1 MTTATL
7 RPAAPSPAGLLLRA
21 TLAAALAMPAAAT
34 AAAQGAPPP
43 ASYLPALGRAFVAEH
58 CPDGVEPRACEFDAV
73 LAETYAHARLGAFE
87 VWYPARFLSEKKKA
101 EDLHEIAGA
110 LLGLQRRWVE
120 VMGADREGAPG
131 VLADL
136 VTLEAWVQGWN
147 PAELGKLANARDAR
161 ELFAALEAGE
171 GVEAAAQRLREA
183 LEAPETLGMAPQH
196 TDGAVDLVIS
206 PTRRDFMELVGYL
219 GLVDE
224 EFQRVNWTAG
234 VEQWTQ
240 CWSGT
245 KLLLC
250 LEYAP
255 WSGFDPEFRQGI
267 SVRKWAPK
275 TGLAQH
281 VLQQAGEALLFRCF
295 NQSELHLIEKGLAT
309 NLVVDV
315 VGEANALDGD
325 GGISNSGAATAP
337 YERFVPGGNS
347 SGGTLPA
354 VPAAPM
360 DAVVEGPWRQ
370 GHGKDRFVA
379 VLRAGQKEGAKTA
392 AKERSNPQS
401 KDKLAHFLLKGRSK
415 HVVSAPFYGTHA
427 NAKPYPPAEF
437 LNDYREFFR
446 AYNTCFLDWLRHRA
460 AGTAERSAERF
471 RELLRAL
478 SVPEETPAF
487 HEAVERVYGVALSAE
502 NGESQSLEWRFL
514 KWLAEGGK

>member
-1 MTTATL
+1 MTTAKP
-7 RPAAPSPAGLLLRA
+7 RPTARWLASPLAG
-21 TLAAALAMPAAAT
+21 AALAVALAGPALAAP
-34 AAAQGAPPP
+34 ALQGAPAP
-43 ASYLPALGRAFVAEH
+43 ATYLPALGREFVAEH
-58 CPDGVEPRACEFDAV
+58 CPEGIKPQACAFEAV
-73 LAETYAHARLGAFE
+73 LAESYAHARLGAFE
-87 VWYPARFLSEKKKA
+87 VGYPARFLSEKKKA
-101 EDLHEIAGA
+101 ADLQEIAGA

-120 VMGADREGAPG
+120 VMGADREGAPQ

-136 VTLEAWVQGWN
+136 AVLEAWVQSWD
-147 PAELGKLANARDAR
+147 PAELGKLAGAVEKD
-161 ELFAALEAGE
+161 LFVALAAGE
-171 GVEAAAQRLREA
+171 GVETAAQRSREA
-183 LEAPETLGMAPQH
+183 LQSRETLGMAPQH
-196 TDGAVDLVIS
+196 TDGAVALVLS
-206 PTRRDFMELVGYL
+206 PSRRDFMELVGYL
-219 GLVDE
+219 GLADE
-224 EFQRVNWTAG
+224 EFQRINWNLG

-255 WSGFDPEFRQGI
+255 WERFDPEFRQGI

-295 NQSELHLIEKGLAT
+295 NQSELRLYERGLAI

-315 VGEANALDGD
+315 LGEANALDGD

-360 DAVVEGPWRQ
+360 DSVVDGPWRQ
-370 GHGKDRFVA
+370 GHGKDRFAA
-379 VLRAGQKEGAKTA
+379 VLRAGQKEGAKAA
-392 AKERSNPQS
+392 AKDRSNPQS
-401 KDKLAHFLLKGRSK
+401 KDKLAHFLLKGQSK
-415 HVVSAPFYGTHA
+415 YVVSAPFYGPHA
-427 NAKPYPPAEF
+427 NAKPYPPIEF

-446 AYNTCFLDWLRHRA
+446 AYNACFLDWLRRRA
-460 AGTAERSAERF
+460 AGTAEGSARRF

-502 NGESQSLEWRFL
+502 NGETQSLEWRFL
-514 KWLAEGGK
+514 KWLAEGEK